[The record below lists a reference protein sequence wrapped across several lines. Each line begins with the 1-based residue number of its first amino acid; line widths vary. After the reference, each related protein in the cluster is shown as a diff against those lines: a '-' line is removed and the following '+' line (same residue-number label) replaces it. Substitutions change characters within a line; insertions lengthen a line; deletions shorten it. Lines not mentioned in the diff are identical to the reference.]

1 MNKLSIGL
9 YLHLDESKSHCFGLF
24 SQLAFPTLLL
34 LLLSHGKDRFI
45 VGLPG
50 GDEVEKDASEF
61 MGGGGDGLGS
71 SQTSAQATVES
82 AEIRVAAM

>member
-1 MNKLSIGL
+1 MNKLSSGL
-9 YLHLDESKSHCFGLF
+9 YLHMDESKSHGFGLF
-24 SQLAFPTLLL
+24 SQLPFPTPLL

-61 MGGGGDGLGS
+61 MGGGGNGFG
-71 SQTSAQATVES
+71 APRRA
-82 AEIRVAAM
+82 RRRR